1 MSKMYHEPGPAR
13 YAGLWIRG
21 AALLLDWLVFC
32 AAFFPITKVVK
43 GVWLMGPSDHRWV
56 SGSFISDPLCLCFLI
71 VIIAYFVLLEGF
83 FGATIGKG
91 IVYGGTERGQER
103 AASRRQPAGPER
115 GRYCPDPDVTR
126 KSPVRRPRG
135 PNKGHS
141 CPWSRGRVMNGSQG
155 RQQRNLPGMGQA
167 DLRRPIVRADTLC
180 S

>member
-91 IVYGGTERGQER
+91 IVRVRVVGTDGGRITVAQSAVRNALRVVDSLPALNVVGIVLILTSPEKARFGDRVARTRVIRARGR
-103 AASRRQPAGPER
+103 AAAS
-115 GRYCPDPDVTR
+115 
-126 KSPVRRPRG
+126 
-135 PNKGHS
+135 
-141 CPWSRGRVMNGSQG
+141 
-155 RQQRNLPGMGQA
+155 
-167 DLRRPIVRADTLC
+167 
-180 S
+180 